1 MLDDL
6 EAKESDRPIRSL
18 EAVMGLE
25 GDDFAVS
32 MMADEDELLRKVSLV
47 GVLWSRSDRGCCCC
61 ECQVLLL
68 LRSSLMTLLQ
78 SLLML
83 FSDPEMLF
91 VSSIKSV
98 SS

>member
-1 MLDDL
+1 LLDDL
-6 EAKESDRPIRSL
+6 ESKESDRPIRSL
-18 EAVMGLE
+18 EAVMGLD

-32 MMADEDELLRKVSLV
+32 MIADEDELPRKVSLV
-47 GVLWSRSDRGCCCC
+47 GVLCSRSDRGCCCC
-61 ECQVLLL
+61 ESKVLLL

-78 SLLML
+78 SLLVL